1 MDINA
6 AIAAGSA
13 NPMLLFVMA
22 LVLGALHGLE
32 PGHSKTMM
40 AAYIIAI
47 RGSAFQAVLLGI
59 SAAASHVV
67 IVWVLAILGLRYGN
81 DYIGEDLEP
90 ILMSVSGLIIVG
102 VGLWVLWQALRE
114 ENAGNSGHHHH
125 HADAGHDHSHGHG
138 HGDGLL
144 HAAAHAHGHGH
155 GHDHD
160 HGRSHAHALNT
171 AEPHGHDH
179 SHGHGHAHM
188 DAHAM
193 AHAREIEARLQSGR
207 TSTWQTV
214 LFGLSGGLI
223 PCPAAIT
230 VLLLCLQLKKMA
242 LGLTLVTA
250 FSVGLAAT
258 LVAVGVVAALGIR
271 FAAHRAPWLDR
282 VLQKAPFVSA
292 ILICL
297 LGVVMIF
304 AGVSHTHA

>member
-6 AIAAGSA
+6 AIAAGTA
-13 NPMLLFVMA
+13 NPVLLFAMA

-47 RGSAFQAVLLGI
+47 RGSVFQAILLGI

-81 DYIGEDLEP
+81 EFIGDDLEP
-90 ILMSVSGLIIVG
+90 VLMAVSGAIIVG
-102 VGLWVLWQALRE
+102 VGIWVLWQALR
-114 ENAGNSGHHHH
+114 GNGASGQHHHH
-125 HADAGHDHSHGHG
+125 EDHPHSHGRG
-138 HGDGLL
+138 HGDGPA
-144 HAAAHAHGHGH
+144 HAAVHGHIH
-155 GHDHD
+155 SHDHCQA
-160 HGRSHAHALNT
+160 HAHALLT
-171 AEPHGHDH
+171 AEAHGQRQPHGQ
-179 SHGHGHAHM
+179 SHGHRHTHP

-193 AHAREIEARLQSGR
+193 AHAREIEVRLKSGR
-207 TSTWQTV
+207 TSTWQTI

-250 FSVGLAAT
+250 FSIGLAAT
-258 LVAVGVVAALGIR
+258 LVIVGAAAALGIR
-271 FAAHRAPWLDR
+271 FAAHRAPWLDK
-282 VLQKAPFVSA
+282 VMQKAPVVSA
-292 ILICL
+292 VLICL

-304 AGVSHTHA
+304 AGFSHT